1 MVEYGCEK
9 QISEHSK
16 LAATMFIGLPIGVL
30 LKVK

>member
-9 QISEHSK
+9 QISEHSR
-16 LAATMFIGLPIGVL
+16 LAATMWIGLPFGVL